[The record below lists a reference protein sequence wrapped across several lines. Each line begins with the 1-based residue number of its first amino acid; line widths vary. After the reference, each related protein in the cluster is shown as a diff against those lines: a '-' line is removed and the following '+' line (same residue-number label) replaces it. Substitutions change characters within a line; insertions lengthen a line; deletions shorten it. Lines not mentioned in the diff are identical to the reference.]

1 MVGEALLSVF
11 TREPR
16 DGLDYV
22 RTEEFIC
29 TGTWK
34 TKRVGATSLSL
45 LKMVT
50 DFHQTRTHRHS
61 RSRTHAD
68 RPVFNK
74 HLS

>member
-34 TKRVGATSLSL
+34 TKRVGGESNFIVSV
-45 LKMVT
+45 KNGHRRSP
-50 DFHQTRTHRHS
+50 DTHTQAFTLTHS
-61 RSRTHAD
+61 RR
-68 RPVFNK
+68 
-74 HLS
+74 